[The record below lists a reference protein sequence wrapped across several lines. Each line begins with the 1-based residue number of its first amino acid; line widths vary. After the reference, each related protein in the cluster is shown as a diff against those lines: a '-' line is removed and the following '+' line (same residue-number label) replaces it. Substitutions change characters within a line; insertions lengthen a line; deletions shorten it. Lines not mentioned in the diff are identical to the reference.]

1 MEADPPTCFQR
12 FRKSTAVAFF
22 LTLVSIVTY
31 VQDILQDILIFTSS
45 ITSIDKYDFLS
56 NYQISESGFGYIM
69 ALMFIISVIVV
80 GIDTVRSI

>member
-12 FRKSTAVAFF
+12 LRKSTAVAFF

-31 VQDILQDILIFTSS
+31 VQDILIFASS